1 MRAGLALLLL
11 LSTMLGGNCQDT
23 DSQQGE
29 HAMAT
34 LTYSSV
40 VMYQVHK
47 IMTLTVHKVSRFPA
61 PRQQYRLSSHPDLGR
76 KVPIW

>member
-11 LSTMLGGNCQDT
+11 LSTMLGGNCQ
-23 DSQQGE
+23 GE

-34 LTYSSV
+34 LTYSGV

-47 IMTLTVHKVSRFPA
+47 IMTLTVHKVSRLLV
-61 PRQQYRLSSHPDLGR
+61 PRQQYRLSSRPDMGR

>member
-11 LSTMLGGNCQDT
+11 LSTMLGGNC
-23 DSQQGE
+23 QQGE

-47 IMTLTVHKVSRFPA
+47 IMTLTVHKVSRLPA
-61 PRQQYRLSSHPDLGR
+61 PRQQYRLSNRPNLGR